1 MTSSWPVKRVA
12 GLGKGSALNTKATLQ
27 PEAEAGG
34 PSLCSLCGAWGLGR
48 QGRAET
54 GTEQ

>member
-1 MTSSWPVKRVA
+1 MTSSRLVKRAA

-48 QGRAET
+48 QGQAET
-54 GTEQ
+54 EA